1 MNSEDTRN
9 LFLAIALSV
18 LVMAGWQYFY
28 AGPMYHRQHEAQ
40 TQANTQQTV
49 SETQPNAAST
59 SPDASRPATRI
70 PARGAKHADPET
82 VSHETV
88 STALAASPRVV
99 IDTPSVGGSI
109 NLKGGKID
117 DIILR
122 DYRETVDPKSPNVR
136 LFAPAGAPDAYWAE
150 TGFVSPAGGKTPN
163 LDTVWTADRQTL
175 TPTQPVT
182 LTWDN
187 GEGLLFKRVIAV
199 DDKYMFTITDS
210 VVNSGSA
217 PATVQPYGLVLRHG
231 KPNVAN
237 YSVLHEGFEGVIGE
251 KEQAPTYAAIDK
263 ATGKV
268 ETFKGDGGW
277 LGFTDKYWG
286 SAIIPGQT
294 APIEARYSATGVEPA
309 VDYQADFLG
318 KEQTVAP
325 GATFETTTRLFAG
338 AKEVSTIND
347 YAAKLG
353 IKKFNLMIDWGWFY
367 FITQPMYWLIDTIYK
382 FVGNFGVAIMI
393 VTVMV
398 KLAFFPLAN
407 RSYGSMAKMK
417 KIQPQIAALKDLYP
431 DDRAKQQQ
439 EQMALFKREGV
450 NPVAGCAADGDPDPG
465 VLRPLQGHLHH
476 HRDAACAVLRL
487 DPGSL
492 GARPDQCVHALRPH
506 SLGADGAAGF
516 RPFPAPRHLAADHGR
531 VDVLPDEDEPR
542 AGGPGSEDDVL
553 VDAGHLHLHARHVS
567 GRPRHLLDLEQH
579 PDGPPAVLHHEQGG
593 GEGRALGQPRPTVP
607 EEEQSG
613 QDADMSEPALAPDWA
628 EAGRKLFAGDCEFI
642 FAAARSDGLPP
653 IGPPEI
659 AFAGRS
665 NVGKSS
671 LINALTGR
679 SSLARTSRTPGRTQE
694 LIFFD
699 LGGKARLVDMP
710 GYGYA
715 AVAKSKSASWGELA
729 RDYLRG
735 RPSLARVFVLIDGR
749 HGLKES
755 DHETMRALDAAAVSY
770 AVVMTK
776 GDEVKAADRDAR
788 IAATL
793 EALSKHVAAYPEVFL
808 TSARAGEGIADL
820 RAHVARL
827 LAERGGGAP

>member
-28 AGPMYHRQHEAQ
+28 AGPMFHRQHEAQ

-59 SPDASRPATRI
+59 SPDASRPATASL
-70 PARGAKHADPET
+70 PGAPSTPTHET

-109 NLKGGKID
+109 NLRGGKID

-175 TPTQPVT
+175 TPAQPVT

-199 DDKYMFTITDS
+199 DDKYMFTVTDL

-251 KEQAPTYAAIDK
+251 KEQAPTYASIDK
-263 ATGKV
+263 ATGKI

-431 DDRAKQQQ
+431 TI
-439 EQMALFKREGV
+439 
-450 NPVAGCAADGDPDPG
+450 
-465 VLRPLQGHLHH
+465 
-476 HRDAACAVLRL
+476 
-487 DPGSL
+487 
-492 GARPDQCVHALRPH
+492 
-506 SLGADGAAGF
+506 
-516 RPFPAPRHLAADHGR
+516 AP
-531 VDVLPDEDEPR
+531 
-542 AGGPGSEDDVL
+542 S
-553 VDAGHLHLHARHVS
+553 S
-567 GRPRHLLDLEQH
+567 
-579 PDGPPAVLHHEQGG
+579 
-593 GEGRALGQPRPTVP
+593 
-607 EEEQSG
+607 S
-613 QDADMSEPALAPDWA
+613 
-628 EAGRKLFAGDCEFI
+628 
-642 FAAARSDGLPP
+642 RS
-653 IGPPEI
+653 
-659 AFAGRS
+659 RWRCS
-665 NVGKSS
+665 
-671 LINALTGR
+671 
-679 SSLARTSRTPGRTQE
+679 
-694 LIFFD
+694 
-699 LGGKARLVDMP
+699 
-710 GYGYA
+710 
-715 AVAKSKSASWGELA
+715 
-729 RDYLRG
+729 
-735 RPSLARVFVLIDGR
+735 
-749 HGLKES
+749 
-755 DHETMRALDAAAVSY
+755 
-770 AVVMTK
+770 
-776 GDEVKAADRDAR
+776 
-788 IAATL
+788 
-793 EALSKHVAAYPEVFL
+793 
-808 TSARAGEGIADL
+808 SARASTRSPA
-820 RAHVARL
+820 AR
-827 LAERGGGAP
+827 RW